1 MRKSAVIFVLIFT
14 MIAAGICTGCGS
26 SASGQGGGSAKTE
39 SGGSSD
45 AAGKTDSSGK
55 AGDKEKSDV
64 SGKTGGTEKSEA
76 AGKTGDA
83 SSIPDTSESAVS
95 DWGTADSGTVSGAG
109 DEGSSS
115 DDTAKS
121 ASSAFSQV
129 LVDNDDL
136 YFAIKDVRTD
146 AALGYEWKIYVE
158 NRTDKNLMFS
168 FEKVSV
174 NGVMCDPY
182 WAEVINAGKKGNCEI
197 TWMRDALQDRQI
209 GDVNQVSFTLNVYN
223 DDDYTE
229 AALMHDPFTVYPLGE
244 ENASAAVREP
254 AASDHVLVDDD
265 NCAVIITGFE
275 PDNSWG
281 YAMKLYLVNKT
292 DRDMVFSVDNSSVN
306 GIMCDPFWAEIVSA
320 GKSSY
325 STVLWDKNALVEN
338 DITVIEEISLPLKV
352 YADEDIGNPFV
363 DETFELAP
371 GAE

>member
-1 MRKSAVIFVLIFT
+1 MRKTAVIFMLIVT
-14 MIAAGICTGCGS
+14 LIAAGICTGCGS
-26 SASGQGGGSAKTE
+26 SASGQGGSQAKTE
-39 SGGSSD
+39 TGGGSD
-45 AAGKTDSSGK
+45 AAGKTDASGK
-55 AGDKEKSDV
+55 AGDAGKSD
-64 SGKTGGTEKSEA
+64 A
-76 AGKTGDA
+76 AGKTGGA
-83 SSIPDTSESAVS
+83 SSIPDTNESAVS
-95 DWGTADSGTVSGAG
+95 DWGTADSGTVSGKGGGENSDRNNAG
-109 DEGSSS
+109 
-115 DDTAKS
+115 S
-121 ASSAFSQV
+121 ASAESAPAFSQV
-129 LVDNDDL
+129 LVDSEDL

-146 AALGYEWKIYVE
+146 AALGYEWKVYVE

-197 TWMRDALQDRQI
+197 TWMRDVLQDRQI
-209 GDVNQVSFTLNVYN
+209 GDVSRVDFTLNVYN

-244 ENASAAVREP
+244 ENAAASVREP

-265 NCAVIITGFE
+265 NCTVVITGYE
-275 PDNSWG
+275 PDSSWG

-306 GIMCDPFWAEIVSA
+306 GIMCDPFWAEIVCA

-325 STVLWDKNALVEN
+325 STVLWDKNALAEN
-338 DITVIEEISLPLKV
+338 DITEIEEISLPLRV

-363 DETFELAP
+363 DETFELTP